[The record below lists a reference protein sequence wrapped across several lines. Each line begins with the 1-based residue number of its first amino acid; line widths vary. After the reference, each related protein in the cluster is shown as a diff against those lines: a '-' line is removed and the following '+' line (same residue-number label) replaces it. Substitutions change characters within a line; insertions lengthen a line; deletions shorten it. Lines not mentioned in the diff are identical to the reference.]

1 MTSGHWDEPR
11 WSTQDTPKSPSS
23 TRRTR
28 RGDIVDESLILTPV
42 ATQGR
47 GDLPQQTVGREA
59 YEMHNGWRQQ
69 VGRPLPKSSFR
80 QQFFLA
86 VLPLQLEGQRWS
98 FPRWNIQP
106 ARRGKVPLLTW
117 TRFTGDAVSILFRCF
132 LSFVWKLL
140 TFFDQSLVQQE
151 VCSWEEANLH
161 NHDAQED
168 ERWTG

>member
-1 MTSGHWDEPR
+1 MVNPGHAEVTFINKADAARWLCRRITDTNLSCNPGPWRSTTTDSWTGSLWNARWLAPTS
-11 WSTQDTPKSPSS
+11 
-23 TRRTR
+23 
-28 RGDIVDESLILTPV
+28 
-42 ATQGR
+42 
-47 GDLPQQTVGREA
+47 RETS
-59 YEMHNGWRQQ
+59 E
-69 VGRPLPKSSFR
+69 SSFR
-80 QQFFLA
+80 QPFFLA
-86 VLPLQLEGQRWS
+86 VLPQPPGGQLWL